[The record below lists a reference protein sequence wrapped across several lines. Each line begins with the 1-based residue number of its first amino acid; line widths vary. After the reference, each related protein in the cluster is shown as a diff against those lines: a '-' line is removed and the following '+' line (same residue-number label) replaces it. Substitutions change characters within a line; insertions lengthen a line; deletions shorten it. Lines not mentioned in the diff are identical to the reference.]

1 MEDLE
6 FLVLGLPTVSLG
18 KDKIFYWGKR
28 GEKRLIFFRF
38 SPLGLVQKTTCS
50 EAIWPEFSNPQF
62 FFSRPRKRQ
71 DILEGGGAPKKD
83 HFFPF
88 FPLGL
93 VSKLSRR
100 HTS

>member
-50 EAIWPEFSNPQF
+50 EAIWPEFSNPRFLF
-62 FFSRPRKRQ
+62 FFWW
-71 DILEGGGAPKKD
+71 EGAPKKD